1 MVFLHNLYVIHGD
14 EFDLNWAKSAEENTK
29 KISPESFCDLRNA
42 DMFYVLEASIAEMRK
57 AQKQVVQVEFTD
69 LVKNNTIN
77 LDILESKEKVE

>member
-1 MVFLHNLYVIHGD
+1 
-14 EFDLNWAKSAEENTK
+14 
-29 KISPESFCDLRNA
+29 
-42 DMFYVLEASIAEMRK
+42 MRK